1 MPKHLRLAFVA
12 ALVVAGFT
20 VLPGS
25 ALAEG
30 RSQPAP
36 TYASISGDEQPTWVH
51 PGAHAA
57 CPFCVFVV
65 AAAVRAAL
73 VIRAA
78 RAARAI
84 QLAIVA
90 ARASARAADK
100 LTRAGIRRI
109 QTQAGTISRRGAS
122 WTKKH
127 WQTFAVKTKACL
139 STAAFMETGKY
150 LADRKITA
158 EEWSRY
164 VIFGPR
170 LVPQSESLTIVF
182 PIRFTARELSGKA
195 AETAISCAVGA
206 GFARHFGKGADAPT
220 PG

>member
-1 MPKHLRLAFVA
+1 MPKKLRLAFVA

-25 ALAEG
+25 ALADG

-36 TYASISGDEQPTWVH
+36 TYASISGEAPTWS

-57 CPFCVFVV
+57 CPFCVFAV

-127 WQTFAVKTKACL
+127 WPTFAVKTKACL

-182 PIRFTARELSGKA
+182 PIRFTARELAGKA